1 MDYNRNPEVVVRLIK
16 TLAVAAALSAA
27 PTLALAAPR
36 LTLGGVFADADETMK
51 AVMILLVLLAVAAVV
66 VTLIKLASGRRLS
79 GGSAYVSA
87 LRLGGP
93 LIGLL
98 GAVFVLL
105 IGFIGMANY
114 GQPVP
119 MPVLAPGYAEA
130 ALIFFLGL
138 VAGVV
143 GVICHWVIEARID
156 RTVLSS

>member
-1 MDYNRNPEVVVRLIK
+1 MRLVP
-16 TLAVAAALSAA
+16 TLGLALLLASTAGVAAATPSLS
-27 PTLALAAPR
+27 
-36 LTLGGVFADADETMK
+36 LTGVFFDADETMK
-51 AVMILLVLLAVAAVV
+51 AVMIVLVLSAVAAIV
-66 VTLIKLASGRRLS
+66 VTVLKLASGRRLS
-79 GGSAYVSA
+79 GGSAFVSA

-105 IGFIGMANY
+105 MGFIGIANY

-119 MPVLAPGYAEA
+119 MPVLAPGFAEA

-143 GVICHWVIEARID
+143 GVVCHWAIEARID

>member
-1 MDYNRNPEVVVRLIK
+1 MRLVP
-16 TLAVAAALSAA
+16 TLGLALLLASTAGGAAATPSLS
-27 PTLALAAPR
+27 
-36 LTLGGVFADADETMK
+36 LTGVFFDADETMK
-51 AVMILLVLLAVAAVV
+51 AVMIVLVLSALAAIV
-66 VTLIKLASGRRLS
+66 VTVLKLASGRRLS
-79 GGSAYVSA
+79 GGSAFVSA

-105 IGFIGMANY
+105 MGFIGIANY

-119 MPVLAPGYAEA
+119 MPVLAPGFAEA

-143 GVICHWVIEARID
+143 GVVCHWAIEARID

>member
-1 MDYNRNPEVVVRLIK
+1 MRLVP
-16 TLAVAAALSAA
+16 TLGLALLLASTAGVAAATPSLS
-27 PTLALAAPR
+27 
-36 LTLGGVFADADETMK
+36 LTGVFFDADETMK
-51 AVMILLVLLAVAAVV
+51 SVMIVLVLAAVAAIV
-66 VTLIKLASGRRLS
+66 VTGLKLASGRRLS
-79 GGSAYVSA
+79 GGSAFVSA

-105 IGFIGMANY
+105 MGFIGMANY

-119 MPVLAPGYAEA
+119 MPVLAPGFAEA

-143 GVICHWVIEARID
+143 GVVCHWAIEARID